1 MSAKRYNNG
10 DFFVYLSLLF
20 VQHKT
25 IIIMSNP
32 LFNIQYGLFVVT
44 ACDNGHD
51 RSAEAPAVSPVS
63 FHPQSYF
70 EINTENY

>member
-1 MSAKRYNNG
+1 
-10 DFFVYLSLLF
+10 
-20 VQHKT
+20 
-25 IIIMSNP
+25 MSNP
-32 LFNIQYGLFVVT
+32 LFNIQYGLFVIT

-70 EINTENY
+70 EINAENY